1 MKTIKVKIY
10 NAPVN
15 RPAAAIILAAG
26 NSARM
31 GCPKAHLPYGNG
43 NTFAQQITRGF
54 LAFGCNP
61 VIMVIQ
67 DGADFTG
74 LQTENLVPVINRE
87 VEKGRS
93 HSIHLG
99 LQSLPEGAC
108 CFIHNIDN
116 TCPPAGLLEQ
126 MTKALPAEGYVV
138 PVYEGRGGHPLLLG
152 WRMAKL
158 LQEQADTGDFRLAIS
173 GFKRVEVPWCDGQ
186 ILWNINTPEEYQRFL
201 ISSRETDHQS

>member
-158 LQEQADTGDFRLAIS
+158 LQEQAALEQLVQALPLTWQGARAELLAHLSATPLIDLQQQYVENGKTAAGTG
-173 GFKRVEVPWCDGQ
+173 
-186 ILWNINTPEEYQRFL
+186 
-201 ISSRETDHQS
+201 